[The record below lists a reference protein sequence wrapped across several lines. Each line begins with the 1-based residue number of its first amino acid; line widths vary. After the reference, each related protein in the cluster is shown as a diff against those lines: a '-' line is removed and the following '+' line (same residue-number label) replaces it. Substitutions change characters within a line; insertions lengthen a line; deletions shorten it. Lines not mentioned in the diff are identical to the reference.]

1 METFILTQPKIL
13 ADRKAEF
20 DKLDDL
26 IVGKGEPTSNWNRPP
41 DIFRSDG
48 QNIW

>member
-13 ADRKAEF
+13 ADRQAKFE
-20 DKLDDL
+20 KVDDL
-26 IVGKGEPTSNWNRPP
+26 IADRSEPTSNWNRPP